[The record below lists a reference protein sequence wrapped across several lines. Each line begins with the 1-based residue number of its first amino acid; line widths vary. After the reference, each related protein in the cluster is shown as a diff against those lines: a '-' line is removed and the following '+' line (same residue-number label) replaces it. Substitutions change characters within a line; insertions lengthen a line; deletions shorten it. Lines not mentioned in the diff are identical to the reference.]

1 MNEKRSIMGSVFEYI
16 KRAATPFL
24 LNLMFG
30 LTMFAVALIDITALK
45 IALMAVLLA
54 CTLLSNFIFSR
65 SAGELA
71 YKAKVAGELKRQGLP
86 AGMTFGGKKAY
97 SPYKEYAPYKG
108 FVIALVSELP
118 AIVLLVIIG
127 ITNSGT
133 VKLALWIAAGWSI
146 IPVMAISMNASYYFG
161 FLLCAVFAAVGGV
174 AYIIGGGREKLRQFA
189 LARRTQQ
196 IDAAKSKGEDL

>member
-65 SAGELA
+65 GW
-71 YKAKVAGELKRQGLP
+71 KRNWAATYMPTGR
-86 AGMTFGGKKAY
+86 AT
-97 SPYKEYAPYKG
+97 KG
-108 FVIALVSELP
+108 
-118 AIVLLVIIG
+118 
-127 ITNSGT
+127 
-133 VKLALWIAAGWSI
+133 
-146 IPVMAISMNASYYFG
+146 
-161 FLLCAVFAAVGGV
+161 C
-174 AYIIGGGREKLRQFA
+174 
-189 LARRTQQ
+189 
-196 IDAAKSKGEDL
+196 